1 MALVCAALGP
11 GEGHMVLVWLDLRRP
26 LCARLA
32 NRIPDASPGE
42 MLTPIVDRMD
52 SAACLPYPVVRRRAG
67 CQIPQSSGC

>member
-1 MALVCAALGP
+1 MALVCAALVQGTDTWS
-11 GEGHMVLVWLDLRRP
+11 LIWLDVRRP

-42 MLTPIVDRMD
+42 MLTLIVDRMD